1 MSCVRLTFSNFVIL
15 CVFLLYLL
23 LSYFNCFPLISLHT
37 SYTCYTRGYVRGNA
51 HIQTNVHTDAHWKDS
66 HLRTNGVCVCIWW
79 NAAVKISFKS
89 SILDILIILKEGF
102 LLSMYYSRNFVRCKF
117 DRRIKL
123 FVDFLADFWFVVQY
137 WLTLLGSLKFRI
149 SILFFYKQKRLMTI

>member
-37 SYTCYTRGYVRGNA
+37 SYTCTRGYVRGNA

-89 SILDILIILKEGF
+89 PILDILIILEEGF
-102 LLSMYYSRNFVRCKF
+102 LLSMYYSRNFVRWKF

-149 SILFFYKQKRLMTI
+149 SILFFYKQKKLMTI